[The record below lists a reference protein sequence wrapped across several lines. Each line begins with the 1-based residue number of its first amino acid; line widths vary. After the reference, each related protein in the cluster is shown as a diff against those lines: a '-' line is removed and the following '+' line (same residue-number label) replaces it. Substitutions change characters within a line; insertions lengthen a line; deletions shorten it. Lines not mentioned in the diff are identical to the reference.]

1 MIGVF
6 DSGVGG
12 LAVLREVRALLPDA
26 DLLYLADQAYAPYG
40 ERPLEAVRERAE
52 LIAGHLITA
61 GASTVVVACNTA
73 SAVALQHLR
82 SLHPEVPIVG
92 MVPAVKP
99 AAAGTSNGIVGV
111 LATPA
116 TFQTTVVADLVE
128 RFAAGVRVIDRPCP
142 GLAGLV
148 EDGGADLAAVT
159 AHVAPLVEAGADTLV
174 IGCTHYSFVAGL
186 IGEAAGPAVTVID
199 PAPAIAR
206 QVARVALSPG
216 ENGTTRFATT
226 GDPERF
232 AAQIRRLLAAE
243 PASVVQ
249 ATV

>member
-26 DLLYLADQAYAPYG
+26 DLLYLADQAHAPYG

-52 LIAGHLITA
+52 RVAGYLVSA

-82 SLHPEVPIVG
+82 SLHPDVPIVG

-99 AAAGTSNGIVGV
+99 AAAGTTNGIVGV

-116 TFQTTVVADLVE
+116 TFRTTVVADLVE

-148 EDGGADLAAVT
+148 EDGGADLAAVA
-159 AHVAPLVEAGADTLV
+159 AHVAPLVEAGADTIV
-174 IGCTHYSFVAGL
+174 IGCTHYSFVADL
-186 IGEAAGPAVTVID
+186 IGDAAGPAVSVID
-199 PAPAIAR
+199 PAPAVAR
-206 QVARVALSPG
+206 QVARVALAPSG
-216 ENGTTRFATT
+216 RGTTRFVTT

-232 AAQIRRLLAAE
+232 AAQIHRLLGIDA
-243 PASVVQ
+243 ASVGRAV
-249 ATV
+249 T